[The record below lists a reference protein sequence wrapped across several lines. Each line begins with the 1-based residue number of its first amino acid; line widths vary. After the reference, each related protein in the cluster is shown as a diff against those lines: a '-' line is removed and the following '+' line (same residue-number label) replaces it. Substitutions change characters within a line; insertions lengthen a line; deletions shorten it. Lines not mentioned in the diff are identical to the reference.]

1 MDRISALD
9 DKLLGAIVSLLP
21 LKEMLRTSVLSRR
34 WRRVW
39 TAARAFD
46 FTGAEVDCFDV
57 DVYISVYISRID
69 SCLDQLS
76 ASSSCKDIP
85 FIRFPG
91 IQDPQAAD
99 RWIRFATDHNVA
111 TLVFDLRIGRPCPVI
126 ERLTV
131 EFPDDDRDHLLPASA
146 LRSCP
151 LLSTISLTD
160 CTVPREPPSAG
171 PPAFPSLRAARLEN
185 VRVAAPQSLLDSC
198 PVIAELTIQ
207 SPPEGFA
214 FRLDRRHT
222 VSTLRIIGRNFPRLS
237 LPSLSPSLRTL
248 ALCDLKI
255 TNPPA
260 LIQAFQGLEVLLLKR
275 VGIEPGADS
284 GIQVRAQRMRHL
296 MVQDSK
302 GLGLVAVADTPQLC
316 RLFCW
321 GDIRHLRVFR
331 CAVPKL
337 EEAFLHCMV
346 KNPYGGKYYLW
357 KNLMQPL
364 SHVRLL
370 SANWWFICEF
380 MQGCPVGSEKLIFD
394 KLKEFHWWPVF
405 KKYAVDP
412 FGQWYTKR
420 LSPIVVLS
428 LLHFLECCPNVQH
441 LCVLSTYAIPE
452 SPPPVVP
459 SAEENVDEFFIKMEN
474 DFDLNQIEGLRIV
487 QRVSDIGQ
495 SSLPQLKKFTV
506 YQFSGGP
513 GDMCLLRF
521 VGLRCRDLQ
530 HIRLHCVKGSRG
542 ATPSIQ
548 SSVRRYFSTRSPHA
562 ILQFSECSSVKTC
575 PRHAELRM

>member
-9 DKLLGAIVSLLP
+9 DKVLGRIVSLLP

-57 DVYISVYISRID
+57 DVYISRID
-69 SCLDQLS
+69 SYLDQLS
-76 ASSSCKDIP
+76 ASSSCTDIH
-85 FIRFPG
+85 FIFFPG

-111 TLVFDLRIGRPCPVI
+111 TLVFDLRIGRPVRLSFSSFQLCRSLTTLEICGYIMPRLAAYPLGPAFPSLRSLSLYDVTIADPRTFFAQCPVI

-275 VGIEPGADS
+275 VRIEPGADS
-284 GIQVRAQRMRHL
+284 GIQVRAPRMRHL

-302 GLGLVAVADTPQLC
+302 GLGLVAVTDTPQLC

-370 SANWWFICEF
+370 SANWWFICE
-380 MQGCPVGSEKLIFD
+380 VL
-394 KLKEFHWWPVF
+394 L
-405 KKYAVDP
+405 A
-412 FGQWYTKR
+412 
-420 LSPIVVLS
+420 PICRVV
-428 LLHFLECCPNVQH
+428 
-441 LCVLSTYAIPE
+441 
-452 SPPPVVP
+452 
-459 SAEENVDEFFIKMEN
+459 KM
-474 DFDLNQIEGLRIV
+474 V
-487 QRVSDIGQ
+487 RV
-495 SSLPQLKKFTV
+495 
-506 YQFSGGP
+506 
-513 GDMCLLRF
+513 R
-521 VGLRCRDLQ
+521 
-530 HIRLHCVKGSRG
+530 
-542 ATPSIQ
+542 
-548 SSVRRYFSTRSPHA
+548 
-562 ILQFSECSSVKTC
+562 
-575 PRHAELRM
+575 

>member
-1 MDRISALD
+1 
-9 DKLLGAIVSLLP
+9 
-21 LKEMLRTSVLSRR
+21 MLRTSLLSRR

-57 DVYISVYISRID
+57 DVYISDYISRID
-69 SCLDQLS
+69 SCLDRLS
-76 ASSSCKDIP
+76 ASFSCTDIT

-111 TLVFDLRIGRPCPVI
+111 TLVFDLRIGRPVRLSFSSFQLCRSLTTLEICGYIMPRLAAYPLGPAFPSLRYLSLYDVTIADPRTFFAQCPVI

-160 CTVPREPPSAG
+160 CT
-171 PPAFPSLRAARLEN
+171 
-185 VRVAAPQSLLDSC
+185 SLLDSC

-284 GIQVRAQRMRHL
+284 GIQVRAPRMRHL

-302 GLGLVAVADTPQLC
+302 GLGLVAVTDTPQLC

-370 SANWWFICEF
+370 SANWWFICE
-380 MQGCPVGSEKLIFD
+380 
-394 KLKEFHWWPVF
+394 
-405 KKYAVDP
+405 
-412 FGQWYTKR
+412 
-420 LSPIVVLS
+420 
-428 LLHFLECCPNVQH
+428 
-441 LCVLSTYAIPE
+441 STYAIPE

-513 GDMCLLRF
+513 GDMCLLQF

-542 ATPSIQ
+542 ATPSRQ

-575 PRHAELRM
+575 PRHAELLM